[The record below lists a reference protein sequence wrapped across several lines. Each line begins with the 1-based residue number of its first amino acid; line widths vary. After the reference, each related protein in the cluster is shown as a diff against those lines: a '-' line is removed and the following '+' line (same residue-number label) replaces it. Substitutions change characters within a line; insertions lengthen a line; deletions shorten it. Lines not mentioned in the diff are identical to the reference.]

1 MNYIFNSL
9 IGGICSPNKKT
20 SNYSILSNDIPLNT
34 NSPLTPS
41 LPQSTSSQP
50 STFYSSQLS
59 SDETNRNYDTTI
71 TSESVLPPATSYSPL
86 CVDDCN
92 LIDSDGLGNAEEN
105 MPRFGLYDVFFAP
118 GNFAKQRLGNIALT
132 NICEKHQAEYIAAV
146 KRSRKL
152 PGGTNEPIF
161 KSDVLRR
168 IVSQFQEMHPN
179 AKIWTKKKDGSE
191 WIEITDDIDTI
202 VSKVQYKLC
211 RSKEAIDQV
220 INKRKNVDIVS
231 NSPSARKKKSLTNN
245 DELQPEGATKK
256 YELQPLI
263 QVIADL
269 QREKEPLI
277 QVIADL
283 QREKEMLRKKIESL
297 EKYIEELTHTAEGKS
312 TMNEKD
318 AAYLVENSFSI
329 SSIVEE
335 SSNSEELA
343 IPEQASEEQ
352 PVSEGSQLH
361 G

>member
-1 MNYIFNSL
+1 M
-9 IGGICSPNKKT
+9 
-20 SNYSILSNDIPLNT
+20 D
-34 NSPLTPS
+34 
-41 LPQSTSSQP
+41 
-50 STFYSSQLS
+50 
-59 SDETNRNYDTTI
+59 
-71 TSESVLPPATSYSPL
+71 
-86 CVDDCN
+86 
-92 LIDSDGLGNAEEN
+92 
-105 MPRFGLYDVFFAP
+105 
-118 GNFAKQRLGNIALT
+118 
-132 NICEKHQAEYIAAV
+132 
-146 KRSRKL
+146 
-152 PGGTNEPIF
+152 
-161 KSDVLRR
+161 
-168 IVSQFQEMHPN
+168 
-179 AKIWTKKKDGSE
+179 KKKDGSE